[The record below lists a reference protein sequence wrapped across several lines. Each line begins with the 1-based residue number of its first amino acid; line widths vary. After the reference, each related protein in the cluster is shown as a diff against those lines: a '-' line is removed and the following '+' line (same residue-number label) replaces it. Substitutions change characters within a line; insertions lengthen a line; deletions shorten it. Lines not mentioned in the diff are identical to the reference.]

1 MRDIKIVYDNGDVSY
16 TRING
21 TREEIL
27 AYYIGKKFNLGS
39 EADHIVTAQEVYF
52 LDEED

>member
-1 MRDIKIVYDNGDVSY
+1 MRDIKIVYDNGDVCY

-39 EADHIVTAQEVYF
+39 EADRIVTAQEVHF
-52 LDEED
+52 LDDED